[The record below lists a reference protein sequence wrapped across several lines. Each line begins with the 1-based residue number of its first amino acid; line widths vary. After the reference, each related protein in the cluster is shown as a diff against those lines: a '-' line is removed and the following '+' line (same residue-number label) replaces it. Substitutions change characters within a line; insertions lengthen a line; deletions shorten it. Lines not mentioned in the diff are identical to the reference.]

1 MAVLTAASLLERG
14 GLDLPGVFR
23 RSRCWT
29 AAEPQ
34 AIGLRTEN
42 VLGNGESWG
51 RAAAG
56 TSRST
61 GAPRATVH

>member
-1 MAVLTAASLLERG
+1 MLTAATLLERG
-14 GLDLPGVFR
+14 RLDLPGVFR
-23 RSRCWT
+23 RFRRWA
-29 AAEPQ
+29 AAEPKD
-34 AIGLRTEN
+34 IGLRTED
-42 VLGNGESWG
+42 VLGNGEPWG